1 MKKKKTKAE
10 ETEIFIQNI
19 RKQFCEKFGFSE
31 EYYCEKEF
39 KKAFLWIDFHRLP
52 EKLTYSK
59 TFWNWW
65 KLKSA
70 YINEESII
78 RGELK
83 QVHFDEIRPYPQ
95 TLDQMYH
102 ESLASTA

>member
-1 MKKKKTKAE
+1 MKKKKTKAG
-10 ETEIFIQNI
+10 ETDIFIQKI
-19 RKQFCEKFGFSE
+19 KAQFCKTFGWTE

-39 KKAFLWIDFHRLP
+39 KRAFSWIAFHRLP
-52 EKLTYSK
+52 EQLTYSK

-70 YINEESII
+70 LINEESII

-95 TLDQMYH
+95 TLDQMYN
-102 ESLASTA
+102 ESLASAT